1 MVGTKVNPLEPQD
14 ISEID
19 HLIGKIFLV
28 WELFQI
34 GEFVALWWPALQRQS
49 RAMQAIPK
57 DFADRM
63 TRTSPEGRE
72 AFIAITSESEAW
84 RMHSEEAIE
93 EARILVDYLVASA
106 DKASLELG
114 EQIDWHGSVSYRTTL
129 EYLVAPLGVPG
140 LTEAIIAWDMGVFGW
155 RMDEAIFAD
164 TSGPFKEYLEQGILR
179 TLTELSPADLARET
193 PGRIRGRMERKVAP
207 LRRHY
212 FSGAEPFQG
221 LRQRIHLWVL
231 NKVHGKTIFKVTQS
245 LGSNE
250 GRIDNGEY
258 PESWVQEQI
267 KDANRILRAKLPRG
281 RPRKGGVL
289 RQWKTML

>member
-1 MVGTKVNPLEPQD
+1 MVGTKVNPLEHQD

-114 EQIDWHGSVSYRTTL
+114 EQIDWHSVSYTTL
-129 EYLVAPLGVPG
+129 EYD
-140 LTEAIIAWDMGVFGW
+140 WDWGHSRRFRVLPH
-155 RMDEAIFAD
+155 D
-164 TSGPFKEYLEQGILR
+164 PGILG
-179 TLTELSPADLARET
+179 SSSGSAR
-193 PGRIRGRMERKVAP
+193 PDRGNNRLGYGSIRMA
-207 LRRHY
+207 
-212 FSGAEPFQG
+212 
-221 LRQRIHLWVL
+221 
-231 NKVHGKTIFKVTQS
+231 HG
-245 LGSNE
+245 
-250 GRIDNGEY
+250 
-258 PESWVQEQI
+258 
-267 KDANRILRAKLPRG
+267 
-281 RPRKGGVL
+281 
-289 RQWKTML
+289 

>member
-84 RMHSEEAIE
+84 RRCI
-93 EARILVDYLVASA
+93 V
-106 DKASLELG
+106 K
-114 EQIDWHGSVSYRTTL
+114 
-129 EYLVAPLGVPG
+129 
-140 LTEAIIAWDMGVFGW
+140 
-155 RMDEAIFAD
+155 
-164 TSGPFKEYLEQGILR
+164 
-179 TLTELSPADLARET
+179 
-193 PGRIRGRMERKVAP
+193 
-207 LRRHY
+207 
-212 FSGAEPFQG
+212 
-221 LRQRIHLWVL
+221 RQ
-231 NKVHGKTIFKVTQS
+231 
-245 LGSNE
+245 
-250 GRIDNGEY
+250 
-258 PESWVQEQI
+258 
-267 KDANRILRAKLPRG
+267 
-281 RPRKGGVL
+281 
-289 RQWKTML
+289 